1 MTDPFDHQVTSTKE
15 KRGHGANEQTRYR
28 GRCSCGHTTYM
39 HYSTPEAAR
48 TAVRRTHITSLTL
61 NERQEA

>member
-1 MTDPFDHQVTSTKE
+1 VNDPFDHQVTTTSE
-15 KRGHGANEQTRYR
+15 KRGQGANAQTRYR

-48 TAVRRTHITSLTL
+48 TAVRRTHL
-61 NERQEA
+61 QEVAV